1 MVWACG
7 VHISPEDSELLESC
21 GFWPEGVSCRKWLNQ
36 RAWKEKIESQNQKED
51 DDEQENDEEY

>member
-1 MVWACG
+1 
-7 VHISPEDSELLESC
+7 LC

-36 RAWKEKIESQNQKED
+36 RAWKKKIENQNQKED